1 MRTVMLPLP
10 MFGFAVATRTALG
23 VGLGLLLGE
32 RLSPERRR
40 AVGLA
45 LVSLGVATTVPAV
58 WSLRRGVRRALPS
71 SATGVDAQLRGATR
85 YPRKGD
91 DPF

>member
-1 MRTVMLPLP
+1 MRTVMFPLP
-10 MFGFAVATRTALG
+10 MFGFAVATRAALG
-23 VGLGLLLGE
+23 VGLGLLISQ

-40 AVGLA
+40 TVGLA
-45 LVSLGVATTVPAV
+45 LVSIGAATTIPAV
-58 WSLRRGVRRALPS
+58 WSLRRGMRRGLPS
-71 SATGVDAQLRGATR
+71 SSTGVDAQLRGATR